1 VLAWLLIWILTLL
14 AALVRIVSRRSISTF
29 VSLPLYSDV
38 PLWQC
43 VSSKKRYD
51 STPHLISNHARSPP
65 MSKLTAHYS
74 VLHEFAVGA
83 CSRDDASV
91 AKFHR

>member
-1 VLAWLLIWILTLL
+1 MKTRRLGRLRPPGLRLLDYYLNANWT
-14 AALVRIVSRRSISTF
+14 
-29 VSLPLYSDV
+29 
-38 PLWQC
+38 

-51 STPHLISNHARSPP
+51 STPHLISNHACPP
-65 MSKLTAHYS
+65 RTSKLIAQYS